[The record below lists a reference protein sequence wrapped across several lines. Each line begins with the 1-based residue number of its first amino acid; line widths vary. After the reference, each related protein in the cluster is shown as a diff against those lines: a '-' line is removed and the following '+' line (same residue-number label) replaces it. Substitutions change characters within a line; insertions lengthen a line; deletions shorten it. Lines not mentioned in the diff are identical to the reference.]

1 MSGLTFPFTTQGSI
15 MGRHLIL
22 SVAILVL
29 TTFTVFAKAE
39 NNRWYTD
46 EQVVQG
52 KQLFAAN
59 CASCHGKNAESVP
72 DWRKRDA
79 NGNYVPPPLN
89 GTAHAWHP
97 SLKILRQTIR
107 KGGKPVGGVMPAV
120 EDKLSDDQ
128 IDAIIAWFQSLWT
141 DEIYSLWMQRTQSSG
156 FIPVSKDKPVVN
168 PITSLLKQQLNGV
181 EIGNPEPTPLA
192 NIHQAKVGPDYAYL
206 SSDGRYALIGE
217 LIDLKAGTNLTEQS
231 KSRDRIKLIESFE
244 QSQMTVFPAKGK
256 TTGILTILTDT
267 DCPFCQK
274 LHKELPSLQAAGITV
289 RYIPF
294 PRGGNRG
301 KGYAD
306 LKSVWCAE
314 DRRTA
319 MDIAKG
325 VVPGKLGPGD
335 CEAAT
340 AVDQGYKLGIEI
352 GVRGTPAIIMQ
363 NGQIIE
369 GYLPAARLIQ
379 LARDNTSY

>member
-22 SVAILVL
+22 SMAILVL

-59 CASCHGKNAESVP
+59 CARCHGKNAESVP
-72 DWRKRDA
+72 NWRKRDA

-89 GTAHAWHP
+89 GTAHAWHH
-97 SLKILRQTIR
+97 SLGILRQTIR
-107 KGGKPVGGVMPAV
+107 KGGKPVGGIMPAF

-128 IDAIIAWFQSLWT
+128 IDAIIAWFQSLWS
-141 DEIYSLWMQRTQSSG
+141 DEIYSMWIQRTRSSG
-156 FIPVSKDKPVVN
+156 FIPVRKDKPADS
-168 PITSLLKQQLNGV
+168 PITSLLKQQLNGA

-217 LIDLKAGTNLTEQS
+217 LIDLKTGANLTEQS
-231 KSRDRIKLIESFE
+231 KSRDRLKLIESFE
-244 QSQMTVFPAKGK
+244 QSRMTIFPAKGNK
-256 TTGILTILTDT
+256 TGNLTILTDT

-294 PRGGNRG
+294 PRGGKQG

-314 DRRTA
+314 DRQAA
-319 MDIAKG
+319 MNIAKG
-325 VVPGKLGPGD
+325 VEAGKLGPGD
-335 CEAAT
+335 CAAAT

-352 GVRGTPAIIMQ
+352 GIRGTPAIIMQ

-369 GYLPAARLIQ
+369 GYLPAEKLIP
-379 LARDNTSY
+379 LAREKASY

>member
-1 MSGLTFPFTTQGSI
+1 MSGLNFPFTTQGSI
-15 MGRHLIL
+15 MDRHLIL
-22 SVAILVL
+22 PVAILVL

-39 NNRWYTD
+39 NSRWYTD

-89 GTAHAWHP
+89 GTAHAWHH

-107 KGGKPVGGVMPAV
+107 KGGKPVGGVMPAF

-141 DEIYSLWMQRTQSSG
+141 DEIYSMWIQRTQSSG
-156 FIPVSKDKPVVN
+156 FIPVRKDKPVVN

-181 EIGNPEPTPLA
+181 EIGSPEPTPLA
-192 NIHQAKVGPDYAYL
+192 NVHQAKVGPDYAYL

-217 LIDLKAGTNLTEQS
+217 LIDLKTGTNLTEQS

-256 TTGILTILTDT
+256 TTGKLTILTDT

-314 DRRTA
+314 DRRAA

-335 CEAAT
+335 CAAAT

>member
-1 MSGLTFPFTTQGSI
+1 
-15 MGRHLIL
+15 
-22 SVAILVL
+22 
-29 TTFTVFAKAE
+29 
-39 NNRWYTD
+39 
-46 EQVVQG
+46 
-52 KQLFAAN
+52 
-59 CASCHGKNAESVP
+59 
-72 DWRKRDA
+72 
-79 NGNYVPPPLN
+79 
-89 GTAHAWHP
+89 
-97 SLKILRQTIR
+97 
-107 KGGKPVGGVMPAV
+107 MPAF

-156 FIPVSKDKPVVN
+156 FIPVRKDKPVVN

>member
-1 MSGLTFPFTTQGSI
+1 MTGLTFPFTTLGSI

-22 SVAILVL
+22 SIAIIVL
-29 TTFTVFAKAE
+29 TTFTVSARAE
-39 NNRWYTD
+39 NSRWYTD
-46 EQVVQG
+46 EQVIEG
-52 KQLFAAN
+52 KNLFAAN

-89 GTAHAWHP
+89 GTAHAWHH

-107 KGGKPVGGVMPAV
+107 KGGKPVGGIMPAF

-128 IDAIIAWFQSLWT
+128 IDAIIAWFQSLWS
-141 DEIYSLWMQRTQSSG
+141 DEIYSMWMQRTQSSG
-156 FIPVSKDKPVVN
+156 FIPVRKDKPAAS
-168 PITSLLKQQLNGV
+168 PITRLLKQQLSGV
-181 EIGNPEPTPLA
+181 DVGSPEPTPLA

-217 LIDLKAGTNLTEQS
+217 LIDLKTGANLTEQS
-231 KSRDRIKLIESFE
+231 KSRDRLKLIESFE
-244 QSQMTVFPAKGK
+244 QSQMTIFPAKDK
-256 TTGILTILTDT
+256 TTGNLTILTDT

-294 PRGGNRG
+294 PRGGNQG
-301 KGYAD
+301 KGYNA

-314 DRRTA
+314 DRQVA
-319 MDIAKG
+319 MNIAKG
-325 VVPGKLGPGD
+325 LAPGKLGPGD
-335 CEAAT
+335 CAAAT
-340 AVDQGYKLGIEI
+340 AVDQGYKLGVEI
-352 GVRGTPAIIMQ
+352 GLRGTPAIIMQ

-369 GYLPAARLIQ
+369 GYLPAEKLIR
-379 LARDNTSY
+379 LARENASY

>member
-1 MSGLTFPFTTQGSI
+1 MD
-15 MGRHLIL
+15 RHLIL
-22 SVAILVL
+22 PVAILVL

-39 NNRWYTD
+39 NSRWYTD

-89 GTAHAWHP
+89 GTAHAWHH

-107 KGGKPVGGVMPAV
+107 KGGKPVGGVMPAF

-141 DEIYSLWMQRTQSSG
+141 DEIYSLWIQRTQSSG
-156 FIPVSKDKPVVN
+156 FIPVRKDKPVVN

-181 EIGNPEPTPLA
+181 EIGSPEPTPLA
-192 NIHQAKVGPDYAYL
+192 NVHQPKVGPDYAYL

-217 LIDLKAGTNLTEQS
+217 LIDLKTGTNLTEQS

-256 TTGILTILTDT
+256 TTGKLTILTDT

-314 DRRTA
+314 DRRAA

-335 CEAAT
+335 CAAAT